1 MIFSTIDIGTNTILM
16 VTAMAEPNGAIQIL
30 GDEHAI
36 ARLGKGVDATRTILP
51 ETFDRVASF
60 LLHYRQIAESYNAD
74 RIIAFG
80 TSALRDA
87 RNQGE
92 FIRAMAERTGIRI
105 EVLSGQE
112 EAQLTYRGALFGL
125 AAIANPSPSIA
136 VLDIGGGSTEIAFG
150 NGVELHNSTSLDIG
164 AVRITE
170 RWLPS
175 LPPSAADLA
184 DAHEFARNEVATAF
198 DFPWQ
203 TVAVGVAGTVTTIG
217 AMYAG
222 MEQFNAEGLNGLLL
236 PADYIS
242 STVEYLAGLTLG
254 ETAAIP
260 QINSGRADIILGG
273 AIILEEFMKRYQL
286 PTLMVSTRGVRY
298 GMMLRELN
306 QQLRH

>member
-1 MIFSTIDIGTNTILM
+1 MILSTIDIGTNTILM
-16 VTAMAEPNGAIQIL
+16 VTAVAEPNGAIQIL
-30 GDEHAI
+30 SDEHAI

-51 ETFDRVASF
+51 ETFDRVTSF

-87 RNQGE
+87 RNQRE
-92 FIRAMAERTGIRI
+92 FIREMAERTGIRV

-112 EAQLTYRGALFGL
+112 EAALTYRGALFGL
-125 AAIANPSPSIA
+125 TAVANPSSTIA

-150 NGVELHNSTSLDIG
+150 NGVDLHNSISLDIG

-170 RWLPS
+170 RCLPKF
-175 LPPSAADLA
+175 PPSVGDISN
-184 DAHEFARNEVATAF
+184 AHEFARNELAGAF
-198 DFPWQ
+198 DFPSE

-222 MEQFNAEGLNGLLL
+222 MEQFNAESLNGLWL
-236 PADYIS
+236 PADYINY
-242 STVEYLAGLTLG
+242 TAQHLAGLTLG

-273 AIILEEFMKRYQL
+273 AIILEEFMRRYQL
-286 PTLMVSTRGVRY
+286 PKLMVSTRGVRY
-298 GMMLRELN
+298 GMMLRELG
-306 QQLRH
+306 QQLQS